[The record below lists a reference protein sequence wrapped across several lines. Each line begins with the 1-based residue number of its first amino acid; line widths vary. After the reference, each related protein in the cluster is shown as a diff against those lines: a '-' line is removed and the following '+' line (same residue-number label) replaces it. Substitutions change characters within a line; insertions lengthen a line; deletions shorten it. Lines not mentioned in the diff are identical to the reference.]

1 MRPSK
6 WIHAACMAAV
16 VTASSEAAVTIS
28 TTARK
33 ADSGFGS
40 VSLIPGSTVSQ
51 YVVYGHTSAYAA
63 SAGSAISRTISSD
76 QPTVYGGAY
85 PNGTLSWQNS
95 VVGSASGNTVGTDL
109 GNVIALSGGYGTTA
123 ATYAT
128 VTITA
133 PSSSFS
139 VDLIVHDYYA
149 NCDLKVDVNGTNYG
163 LYDSIMSSSGTRSC
177 DYLFSSQVSGVTAGD
192 TLTFRFQ
199 DFANLGS
206 NWSNIAIWSASVNLT
221 TPANFSSSTT
231 ENMTNQALPVPEP
244 SAMLLGGIGMLG
256 LLRRRRA

>member
-1 MRPSK
+1 MKHSHL
-6 WIHAACMAAV
+6 ITALC
-16 VTASSEAAVTIS
+16 VTLVSLPASEAAITIS

-51 YVVYGHTSAYAA
+51 YVVYGLTSAYAA

-76 QPTVYGGAY
+76 QPTVYGGTYNA
-85 PNGTLSWQNS
+85 GTIAFQNS
-95 VVGSASGNTVGTDL
+95 VVGSASGSTVGTDL
-109 GNVIALSGGYGTTA
+109 GNVVALSRGYGTTA

-149 NCDLKVDVNGTNYG
+149 NCDLQVDVNGQNYG
-163 LYDSIMSSSGTRSC
+163 LYENIMSSSNTRSC

-199 DFANLGS
+199 DFVNLGS

-221 TPANFSSSTT
+221 MPTNFASSTT
-231 ENMTNQALPVPEP
+231 ENMTNRSLAVPEP
-244 SAMLLGGIGMLG
+244 SALLLGGFGVLG